1 MRWLSAVAF
10 DLEPTSTRL
19 VAACPRMWWKAG
31 QVTCYDQPGTDAV
44 MAEQIA
50 YYRAV
55 AAEYD
60 SHCLR
65 APGGEELVQAIASFQ
80 PEGSVLELACGL
92 GRWTAELLRY
102 ATEVT
107 AVDAAPEML
116 AFASEHLGREPRVR
130 FVQADVF
137 DWRPEARFKVVF
149 FGFLLSHVP
158 EEHFD
163 AFWSLVANSLAPG
176 GRVLFVDDGY
186 RDPHEL
192 VYGEASVVIERR
204 LNDGTAYRIIKVP
217 LEPASLEA
225 RLRRMGWDI
234 AIRATSGPFLW
245 GTGTLLG

>member
-1 MRWLSAVAF
+1 
-10 DLEPTSTRL
+10 
-19 VAACPRMWWKAG
+19 
-31 QVTCYDQPGTDAV
+31 

-60 SHCLR
+60 SHCLQ
-65 APGGEELVQAIASFQ
+65 APGGEELVEAIEAFQ
-80 PEGSVLELACGL
+80 PEGSVLELACGR

-116 AFASEHLGREPRVR
+116 AAAAAHLGPEPRAH

-137 DWRPEARFKVVF
+137 DWRPEARFDVVF

-163 AFWSLVANSLAPG
+163 AFWSLVADSLAPG

-186 RDPHEL
+186 RHPDEL
-192 VYGEASVVIERR
+192 VYGAGSPIIERK
-204 LNDGTAYRIIKVP
+204 LNDGSAYRIVKVP

-225 RLRRMGWDI
+225 RLRWMGWDM
-234 AIRATSGPFLW
+234 AVRATTGPFLW
-245 GTGTLLG
+245 GAGALLG

>member
-1 MRWLSAVAF
+1 M
-10 DLEPTSTRL
+10 
-19 VAACPRMWWKAG
+19 WKAG
-31 QVTCYDQPGTDAV
+31 WVDYDHHPGADAV

-60 SHCLR
+60 SHSLQ
-65 APGGEELVQAIASFQ
+65 APGGDELVEAIESFR
-80 PEGSVLELACGL
+80 PEGSVLELACGR

-102 ATEVT
+102 ASEVT

-116 AFASEHLGREPRVR
+116 AVAAERLSQDSRAR
-130 FVQADVF
+130 FFEADVF
-137 DWRPEARFKVVF
+137 DWRPEARFDVVF

-163 AFWSLVANSLAPG
+163 AFWSLVADSLAPG
-176 GRVLFVDDGY
+176 GRALFVDDGY
-186 RDPHEL
+186 REPHEL
-192 VYGEASVVIERR
+192 VYGDDSAVIERK
-204 LNDGTAYRIIKVP
+204 LNDGSAYRVVKVP

-234 AIRATSGPFLW
+234 VVRATSGPFLW
-245 GTGTLLG
+245 GAGTLVG